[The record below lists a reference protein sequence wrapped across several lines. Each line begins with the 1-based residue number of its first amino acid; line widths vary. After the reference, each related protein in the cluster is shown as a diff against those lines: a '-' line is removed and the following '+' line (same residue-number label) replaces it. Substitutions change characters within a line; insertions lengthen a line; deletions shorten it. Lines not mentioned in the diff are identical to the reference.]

1 MSTQC
6 TTPARRGPRK
16 GSLVTGALA
25 TAFLTGIS
33 LIGSSNPAHAEDGNT
48 FLRTEQ
54 EVINYLSQSQNRL
67 NQAEAVKGYPAQ
79 GQDSQ
84 EVTLEAVE
92 KVYPHDQALTDIP
105 SQLGGGFNPTPG
117 VSVEGSPD
125 IRKSSSDDKEP
136 WLDSWDAKSM
146 CGQPSHK
153 PGGEPMPCGF
163 VGRLETSYPM
173 MQSSDAQ
180 MGKQEFS
187 YKTSAMVGEDTS
199 QTQGWSIGG
208 NVTAQMEIS
217 GGPVSGGSGR
227 EINFSY
233 SQSTTTTN
241 KWTNT
246 VEQNRKVDIPDGV
259 LGRLESRA
267 NAGKYLGY
275 IVYKLDFTNGNGE
288 QKQKMVLIPARVMI
302 QAPGSAAPLSWIK
315 RQDN

>member
-1 MSTQC
+1 MSTLC

-16 GSLVTGALA
+16 GSLVAGALA

-33 LIGSSNPAHAEDGNT
+33 LIGSPTQAHAEDGNT

-54 EVINYLSQSQNRL
+54 DVINFLNQSQNRL
-67 NQAEAVKGYPAQ
+67 NQSEAIKGYPAQ

-84 EVTLEAVE
+84 EVKLADVE
-92 KVYPHDQALTDIP
+92 KVYPHDQALADVP
-105 SQLGGGFNPTPG
+105 SQLGSGFNLASG
-117 VSVEGSPD
+117 VTTEGPD
-125 IRKSSSDDKEP
+125 IRSSSSSDKEP
-136 WLDSWDAKSM
+136 WLDNWDAKSM
-146 CGQPSHK
+146 CGQPSHN

-163 VGRLETSYPM
+163 VGRLETPYPR

-180 MGKQEFS
+180 MGKQDFS
-187 YKTSAMVGEDTS
+187 YKTSAMVGQDTS
-199 QTQGWSIGG
+199 KTQGWSIGG
-208 NVTAQMEIS
+208 NVTSHLDITA
-217 GGPVSGGSGR
+217 GPVSGGTGR

-246 VEQNRKVDIPDGV
+246 VDQDRKVSIPDGV
-259 LGRLESRA
+259 LGRIESRA
-267 NAGKYLGY
+267 NAGEYLGY

-288 QKQKMVLIPARVMI
+288 RKQKMVLIPARVMI
-302 QAPGSAAPLSWIK
+302 QAPGSATPLSWIK